1 MEPNSFDAEA
11 VFQRAMTAY
20 QAGQLVEAEQLLRI
34 ILVEIPTHDG
44 IMTTLGG
51 VLLASGQIATSIE
64 LLQEAIQL
72 NAANPDAYLNLGI
85 AFQQS
90 GNTPQAIAAIQQA
103 SQLAPQR
110 PDIAY
115 NLANV
120 LLETQ
125 QFTEAIQVLHA
136 IIEQQ
141 PDFLQA
147 YDTLGAVYHYLQKTD
162 IAQQTYEQA
171 LLIEPNDLKLLTTL
185 GNLLAD
191 TGQTAAATTMFQRTI
206 EAHPD
211 HFLGYALM
219 GKFYLDLGKNN
230 EGLATLE
237 KAYSLHPGDLNVN
250 ILLGNANNELGRTD
264 QAEQF
269 YRQALDIS
277 PDDPGA
283 LSNFRRLMSSKIPY
297 WHFEMLADSERNN
310 AYQAAIEKAV
320 TPATRVLDIGTGS
333 GLLSMMAARAGAERI
348 VACEMNERLAA
359 TADEIIALNGYDQ
372 QIDLFSKK
380 STQLKV
386 GKEVK
391 EKVDLIISEILDV
404 GAFGEG
410 VLPSIRHA
418 VQNLAKPEV
427 KLIPAGLQLF
437 GQLIEIPFRSR
448 IAPVKEIAGFDL
460 SPFEQ
465 FRISDEYFRIILKA
479 ENYQVLSPVIPL
491 MKVDFYKLPPAYP
504 DDRPMETFH
513 EFSIEHNGS
522 LQALVFW
529 FDLQLDDDIIV
540 SSRPEGELEHWGQA
554 LFCFPQHPEVKK
566 GDKVR
571 VKMLQSD
578 MMIRFRLMV

>member
-1 MEPNSFDAEA
+1 MDPKPFDAEA

-20 QAGQLVEAEQLLRI
+20 QAGQLEEAEQLLKI
-34 ILVEIPTHDG
+34 ILVEIPDHDG
-44 IMTTLGG
+44 IMVTLGG
-51 VLLASGQIATSIE
+51 VLLAGGQIDASIAT
-64 LLQEAIQL
+64 LQQALQL
-72 NAANPDAYLNLGI
+72 NGTNPDAYLNLGI
-85 AFQQS
+85 ALQQ
-90 GNTPQAIAAIQQA
+90 NKQTTEAIAAIQQA
-103 SQLAPQR
+103 AQLAPQR

-125 QFTEAIQVLHA
+125 QFSEAIQVLQE
-136 IIEQQ
+136 IIGQQ

-147 YDTLGAVYHYLQKTD
+147 YDTLGTVYHYLQNMEA
-162 IAQQTYEQA
+162 AQQTYEQA
-171 LLIEPNDLKLLTTL
+171 LLISPTDLRTLTAL

-191 TGQTAAATTMFQRTI
+191 NDQTAAAMEMYERTI
-206 EAHPD
+206 QAHPN
-211 HFLGYALM
+211 HFLGYALL
-219 GKFYLDLGKNN
+219 GKFYLDLDKTD

-237 KAYSLHPGDLNVN
+237 KAHSLYPDDLNVN
-250 ILLGNANNELGRTD
+250 VLLGNANNELGRID
-264 QAEQF
+264 QAEQY
-269 YRQALDIS
+269 YRRALDIS
-277 PDDPGA
+277 PEDPGA
-283 LSNFRRLMSSKIPY
+283 LSYFRRLMSNKIPY

-310 AYQAAIEKAV
+310 AYQAAIEKVV
-320 TPATRVLDIGTGS
+320 TPSTRVLDIGTGS

-372 QIDLFSKK
+372 QIDLYAKK

-404 GAFGEG
+404 GALGEG

-418 VQNLAKPEV
+418 VHNLAKPGV

-479 ENYQVLSPVIPL
+479 ENYRVLSPVIPL
-491 MKVDFYKLPPAYP
+491 MTIDFYQLPPAYQDEQP
-504 DDRPMETFH
+504 LETRH
-513 EFSIEHNGS
+513 EFTIQQDGC

-529 FDLQLDDDIIV
+529 FDLKVDDDITV

-554 LFCFPQHPEVKK
+554 LFCFPQHPDVKI
-566 GDKVR
+566 GDKVMVR
-571 VKMLQSD
+571 MLQTD
-578 MMIRFRLMV
+578 MTVRFRL

>member
-1 MEPNSFDAEA
+1 MEPKSFDAEA

-20 QAGQLVEAEQLLRI
+20 QAGQLEEAEQLLRI
-34 ILVEIPTHDG
+34 ILVEMPEHDG

-51 VLLASGQIATSIE
+51 VLLAGGQIAASIE
-64 LLQEAIQL
+64 VLQQALQL
-72 NAANPDAYLNLGI
+72 NTTNPDAYLNLGI
-85 AFQQS
+85 ALQQN
-90 GNTPQAIAAIQQA
+90 GQTAEAMAAIQQA
-103 SQLAPQR
+103 AQLAPQR
-110 PDIAY
+110 SDIGY

-125 QFTEAIQVLHA
+125 QFPEAIQVLQTVIA
-136 IIEQQ
+136 QQ

-147 YDTLGAVYHYLQKTD
+147 YDTLANVYHYLQKMEA
-162 IAQQTYEQA
+162 AQQTYEQA
-171 LLIEPNDLKLLTTL
+171 LLIAPTDLRTLTAL

-191 TGQTAAATTMFQRTI
+191 IGQTVAAREIFDRTI
-206 EAHPD
+206 LAHPN
-211 HFLGYALM
+211 HFLGYAML
-219 GKFYLDLGKNN
+219 GKFLLDLGKDN
-230 EGLATLE
+230 EGLTSLE
-237 KAYSLHPGDLNVN
+237 KAYALYPEDLNVN
-250 ILLGNANNELGRTD
+250 ILMGNAHRELGHTD

-269 YRQALDIS
+269 YRRALDIS

-283 LSNFRRLMSSKIPY
+283 LSNFRRLMSNKIPY

-310 AYQAAIEKAV
+310 AYQAAIEKVV
-320 TPATRVLDIGTGS
+320 TPSTRVLDIGTGS

-348 VACEMNERLAA
+348 IACEMNERLAA

-380 STQLKV
+380 STQLTV
-386 GKEVK
+386 EKEVK

-404 GAFGEG
+404 GALGEG

-418 VQNLAKPEV
+418 VHNLAKPDV
-427 KLIPAGLQLF
+427 KLIPAGLQLY

-448 IAPVKEIAGFDL
+448 IAPVKQIAGFDL

-479 ENYQVLSPVIPL
+479 ENYQVLSPIIPL
-491 MKVDFYKLPPAYP
+491 MTVDFYQLPPSYQ
-504 DDRPMETFH
+504 DDQPKVTLH
-513 EFSIEHNGS
+513 EFTIQQDGC

-529 FDLQLDDDIIV
+529 FDLKLDDDIIV

-554 LFCFPQHPEVKK
+554 LFCFPQHPNVQA
-566 GDKVR
+566 GDKVTVR
-571 VKMLQSD
+571 MLQSD
-578 MMIRFRLMV
+578 TLIKFRL